1 MRVLAEMEICK
12 RTMLRV
18 HGHPPAMQRFVIFL
32 ESISVYPMFTGTCSG
47 ILQNA
52 EDWTRGHGYSSTVP
66 RLSMFSMCLVFALTY
81 YYYSREKREIWAQCR
96 AS

>member
-1 MRVLAEMEICK
+1 MMRVLAEMEICK

-18 HGHPPAMQRFVIFL
+18 HGHPPAMQRFAIFL

-52 EDWTRGHGYSSTVP
+52 EDWTRGHGYSSTAIVH
-66 RLSMFSMCLVFALTY
+66 VFHVSSFRSY